1 MTKRRLLRD
10 PVPLLAVLIAAALAG
25 LAVLQ
30 HRWLSAVSAA
40 ERTRMRTSAAGRAE
54 AFAHDLDRE
63 LTRAFLML
71 GVDAA
76 AVERGDHET
85 YARAFARW
93 KARAAYPDL
102 VADVWLVEAVP
113 RGGGEAHVRRF
124 DPASGRF
131 VDDHVPAEM
140 TPLVARLTTG
150 GRGDHPGLV
159 ASLGSTDATVPAIL
173 IPAPQHDP
181 LPEPLPSGAHDHFFV
196 FRPDME
202 PATWS
207 VVRIDRQAL
216 EQRILPDLARK
227 HAAGDDGLEYH
238 VTISAPGVAG
248 AAGPRV
254 VWRSDPAAPAPG
266 ASADATASALSVR
279 FDDIDSAI
287 LANLAPERARPA
299 AGETAGETPHTT
311 VKKMFALRI
320 TSGPGPG
327 GQDPRAPWTIA
338 LSHRAGSVDAAVAA
352 AQRRSAAVAGAVLL
366 LLAGSA
372 ALVIASARRERR
384 LAARQLEFVAAV
396 SHELRTPLTVIRS
409 AAENLRDGLVVE
421 PARVREYGSVLR
433 EEGRRLTD
441 MVEQVLA
448 FAGADAAG
456 AERRRP
462 IDVERLVRA
471 AVADAGLE
479 AAGMDVR
486 VDVEPGLQAAGD
498 EATLAA
504 ALRNLLVNL
513 RKYAAEGKLAGVAAH
528 AAGPMVEIVVED
540 RGPGLDADEVRRV
553 FEPFFRGRRASDSQ
567 APGSG
572 MGLAL
577 VRRIAEAHGG
587 SVEARPLAQGL
598 AFVLRVPAAA
608 AEERTP
614 ARAAAHGEAG

>member
-1 MTKRRLLRD
+1 VTKRRLLRD

-85 YARAFARW
+85 YARAYASW

-113 RGGGEAHVRRF
+113 RGGGEAHGRRF
-124 DPASGRF
+124 DSASGRF

-140 TPLVARLTTG
+140 TALVARLTTG

-173 IPAPQHDP
+173 IPAPQRDA
-181 LPEPLPSGAHDHFFV
+181 LPEPLPSGARDHVFV

-202 PATWS
+202 PATWTI
-207 VVRIDRQAL
+207 VRIDRQAL

-238 VTISAPGVAG
+238 VTISAPPAAG

-287 LANLAPERARPA
+287 LSNLAPESARP
-299 AGETAGETPHTT
+299 TAGETPHTT

-366 LLAGSA
+366 LLGGSA
-372 ALVIASARRERR
+372 ALVIASARRARR

-462 IDVERLVRA
+462 IDLERLVRA

-479 AAGMDVR
+479 AAGIDVR

-513 RKYAAEGKLAGVAAH
+513 RKYAAEGKFAGVAAR

-587 SVEARPLAQGL
+587 SVEVRPLAPGL

-614 ARAAAHGEAG
+614 ARAAARGEAG

>member
-1 MTKRRLLRD
+1 MRRLLRD
-10 PVPLLAVLIAAALAG
+10 PLPLLAVLIGALLAG
-25 LAVLQ
+25 LALLQ
-30 HRWLSAVSAA
+30 HRWLAAVSAA

-85 YARAFARW
+85 YAQAYASW

-140 TPLVARLTTG
+140 TALVARLTTG
-150 GRGDHPGLV
+150 GKGDHPGLV
-159 ASLGSTDATVPAIL
+159 ASLGSTDVTVPAVL
-173 IPAPQHDP
+173 IPAPQKDP
-181 LPEPLPSGAHDHFFV
+181 LPEPLPSGARDHVFV

-216 EQRILPDLARK
+216 DQRILPDLARK
-227 HAAGDDGLEYH
+227 HVAGGDGLEYH
-238 VTISAPGVAG
+238 VTISAPGVGG

-254 VWRSDPAAPAPG
+254 VWRSDPAAPGPG
-266 ASADATASALSVR
+266 ASADATASAFSVR

-287 LANLAPERARPA
+287 LANLAPERARPT
-299 AGETAGETPHTT
+299 AGEMPGETPHTT

-338 LSHRAGSVDAAVAA
+338 LSHRAGSVEAAVAA
-352 AQRRSAAVAGAVLL
+352 TQRRSAAVAGAVLL
-366 LLAGSA
+366 LLGGSA
-372 ALVIASARRERR
+372 ALVIVSARRERR
-384 LAARQLEFVAAV
+384 LAGRQLEFVAAV

-421 PARVREYGSVLR
+421 PSRVREYGAVLR

-448 FAGADAAG
+448 FAGADSAG
-456 AERRRP
+456 ADRGKAV
-462 IDVERLVRA
+462 DVERLVQA

-479 AAGMDVR
+479 AAGIEAHVEI
-486 VDVEPGLQAAGD
+486 EPGLHASGD

-513 RKYAAEGKLAGVAAH
+513 RKYAAEGRYAKVAAR
-528 AAGPMVEIVVED
+528 AAGSMVEIVVED
-540 RGPGLDADEVRRV
+540 RGPGLGADEVRRV
-553 FEPFFRGRRASDSQ
+553 FEPFFRGRSAAQSL

-572 MGLAL
+572 IGLAL

-587 SVEARPLAQGL
+587 SVEARPLERGI

-608 AEERTP
+608 PADAVPERAP
-614 ARAAAHGEAG
+614 AREEIG